1 MSEEKSKLQKIT
13 DVEAEAEM
21 RRAIEAILMV
31 AIDPVAPG
39 ILAQLFE
46 VPVDEIERICD
57 SMVEQY
63 EEAKLGFLL
72 VRIGGGY
79 RFQSNPEKAQWVER
93 FVLEGQ
99 SRRLTAAAME
109 TLSIVAYKQ
118 PISRAQISAI
128 RGVDVE
134 GVMRNLQQRGL
145 IDEVSRDVG
154 PGNAVLYGS
163 SEFEQGTQ
171 QFERLQ
177 KVLARAGIGSRR
189 VCEKLIVDQRVTVN
203 GEIPE
208 LGEKV
213 DPETSQIEVDGLKI
227 GVRQDLVYYLVNKPI
242 GIITTSK
249 DPQKRSTVI
258 DLVPT
263 HPRVFPVGR
272 LDADTEGLIFMT
284 NDGDLTHYLTHPSFG
299 IEKEYLVQVEVKP
312 SRNAIRQLRQG
323 VELDD
328 GLTAPA
334 KVSLVDEKL
343 LKIVIHEGR
352 NRQVR
357 RMCESIGHP
366 VIRLV
371 RSRIGP
377 IVDRS
382 LSPGSFRELTNQ
394 ELRSIRKILSK
405 DFSN

>member
-1 MSEEKSKLQKIT
+1 M
-13 DVEAEAEM
+13 
-21 RRAIEAILMV
+21 
-31 AIDPVAPG
+31 P
-39 ILAQLFE
+39 
-46 VPVDEIERICD
+46 
-57 SMVEQY
+57 
-63 EEAKLGFLL
+63 
-72 VRIGGGY
+72 
-79 RFQSNPEKAQWVER
+79 
-93 FVLEGQ
+93 
-99 SRRLTAAAME
+99 
-109 TLSIVAYKQ
+109 
-118 PISRAQISAI
+118 
-128 RGVDVE
+128 
-134 GVMRNLQQRGL
+134 
-145 IDEVSRDVG
+145 
-154 PGNAVLYGS
+154 S

-272 LDADTEGLIFMT
+272 LDADTEGLILMT

-352 NRQVR
+352 NRQVS

-382 LSPGSFRELTNQ
+382 LRPGSFRELTNQ